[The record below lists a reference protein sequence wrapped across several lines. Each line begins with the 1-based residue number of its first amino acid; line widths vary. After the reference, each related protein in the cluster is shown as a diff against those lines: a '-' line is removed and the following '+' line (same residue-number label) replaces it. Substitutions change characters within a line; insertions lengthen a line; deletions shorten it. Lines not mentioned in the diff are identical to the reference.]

1 MPSQC
6 RELSTSKVQIPVRGM
21 SCASCVDKVEHA
33 LRSVDGVLNASVN
46 LASERATVEMTAT
59 TPLATLRRA
68 VRDAGYEPLEV
79 EGDGAEDYEREAR
92 RREFATLRG
101 RLIAGAL
108 LSLPILWGSLGHMGV
123 RGWAPEL
130 LPNW

>member
-1 MPSQC
+1 MPSQR

-46 LASERATVEMTAT
+46 LASERATVEMTVT

-79 EGDGAEDYEREAR
+79 EGDARGA
-92 RREFATLRG
+92 
-101 RLIAGAL
+101 
-108 LSLPILWGSLGHMGV
+108 P
-123 RGWAPEL
+123 P
-130 LPNW
+130 